1 MISKDRLETIRET
14 DNYIFFWKNY
24 LSQWYKRDMIIDN
37 IIYCTAEQYMMAEK
51 ARLFKDE
58 ESLKIIM
65 SSDSPA
71 TQKRQGRKVKNY
83 DDNKWQEVCR
93 EVVFDANYAKFTQ
106 HKDLKEKLLKTDDK
120 IIVEASPYDS
130 LWGVALGP
138 WDDAILD
145 PANWKGKNW
154 LGEAIM
160 KVRAFLNTR
169 DRIADFAKR

>member
-1 MISKDRLETIRET
+1 MKSDNYYET
-14 DNYIFFWKNY
+14 DTHIYFY
-24 LSQWYKRDMIIDN
+24 GSCYSQWAMRNIVVDN
-37 IIYCTAEQYMMAEK
+37 VTFNCCEQIMMAEK
-51 ARLFKDE
+51 ARLFKDN
-58 ESLKIIM
+58 ESLNIIM
-65 SSDSPA
+65 SSESPA

-93 EVVFDANYAKFTQ
+93 DVVFKANYAKFTQ
-106 HKDLKEKLLKTDDK
+106 HDDLKKKLLDTGDK
-120 IIVEASPYDS
+120 VIVEASPYDS

-160 KVRAFLNTR
+160 KVREKIKE
-169 DRIADFAKR
+169 DGI